1 MSALDN
7 VRKRYGVAPRELDD
21 DLQRMSRGDRG
32 CLGDGLAASGAV
44 LGLVG
49 FVLSRLGLVPFPV
62 AFLGIALLVTGFTIG
77 ARSQLAS
84 SQQRMAAL
92 KAGPLVACHV
102 VSHVPYLGEK
112 GTRAGRA
119 IVLFTP
125 DPALA
130 FDGKVLRKTLRRLEL
145 ALEQPGTLPS
155 PVQEPWIGLCSG
167 KDEFGYAR
175 IPDRYTDG
183 AEVWIADVVV
193 DPARLPGN
201 KLSKEQPALAAIVDT
216 TRAFIEHV

>member
-1 MSALDN
+1 VSALDT
-7 VRKRYGVAPRELDD
+7 VRKRYGTAPRELDD

-32 CLGDGLAASGAV
+32 CLGDGLAASGAII
-44 LGLVG
+44 GLVG

-62 AFLGIALLVTGFTIG
+62 AFVGVALLVTGFTIG

-102 VSHVPYLGEK
+102 LRHAPYLGEK

-119 IVLFTP
+119 VVLFCP
-125 DPALA
+125 DPAFA
-130 FDGKVLRKTLRRLEL
+130 FDAKVLRKTVRRLEL
-145 ALEQPGTLPS
+145 ALEQPATLPT
-155 PVQEPWIGLCSG
+155 PVEPWLSLCSG
-167 KDEFGYAR
+167 KEEFGYTR
-175 IPDRYTDG
+175 IPDRSTEG
-183 AEVWIADVVV
+183 GEVWIADVVV

-201 KLSKEQPALAAIVDT
+201 KLSTEQPALAAIVDT
-216 TRAFIEHV
+216 ARAFIEHV

>member
-1 MSALDN
+1 MSALDP
-7 VRKRYGVAPRELDD
+7 VRKRYGKAPRPLDD

-32 CLGDGLAASGAV
+32 CLGDGLAASGAI

-49 FVLSRLGLVPFPV
+49 FILARLGLVPFPV
-62 AFLGIALLVTGFTIG
+62 AFVGIALLVTGFTIG

-102 VSHVPYLGEK
+102 LRHAPYLGEK

-119 IVLFTP
+119 VVLFSP
-125 DPALA
+125 DPDFA
-130 FDGKVLRKTLRRLEL
+130 FDAKALRKTHRRLEL
-145 ALEQPGTLPS
+145 AMEQAGTTPS
-155 PVQEPWIGLCSG
+155 PSEAWMGLFLG

-175 IPDRYTDG
+175 LPDRHTEG
-183 AEVWIADVVV
+183 VEMWIADVVV

-201 KLSKEQPALAAIVDT
+201 KLSTDQPALAAIVDT
-216 TRAFIEHV
+216 ARAFIEHV